1 MLALLISLVVLET
14 PTEQRVLPVQADLS
28 AVAGLGERSAAGVA
42 VYVGAAAGLARTW
55 GNPFAGL
62 GFELVHAAGFTPFR
76 ASYGV
81 QFRAGYAWTRKDLR
95 PKELMPDVMVFL
107 RVTPFIGSNTGF
119 GDLGLPAGVIYPR
132 GPDGVRG
139 VRVGLGL
146 TAPWWTGTLLFHRL
160 FADEKGGLGQ
170 FLNVAVTLLLAPF
183 SLMNHLEVVGELV
196 GLKDA
201 STVTVRLGC
210 GF

>member
-1 MLALLISLVVLET
+1 VLALLISLVVLET

-95 PKELMPDVMVFL
+95 PKELMPDV
-107 RVTPFIGSNTGF
+107 GF